1 MVSPPPAT
9 VRRYPALD
17 GVRAVAAIGVIATHA
32 AYWTGNYQAD
42 TTGLFLARLDFGVAL
57 FFVLSG
63 FLLFR
68 PWLLA
73 ARYGGAGGS
82 TRPPSVRRYLWHRT
96 LRILPAYWVV
106 VLVAFATVPS
116 RFGLGAGGLLRSL
129 TLTQIYRDGWQHSG
143 LTQMW
148 SLATEVLFYLLLPV
162 LARLVVGVAAGD
174 RWRPLWLLAGCA
186 AVGSVT
192 IVWYVVTRTVLTL
205 QISSILWLPGYLD
218 WFAAGM
224 ALSVLVV
231 WWETDPGRAPKAL
244 QTVAAGPGSCWLLGA
259 CLIAVASTPVAGA
272 ATLVP
277 LPLSEALAKNLL
289 YLAAAVLLV
298 APCVLRTELTP
309 GTRWIAGPVMLWLGS
324 ISYEI
329 FLVHVVVLEGV
340 MRLLDY
346 PVFTGSMLKAF
357 ALTVALSVPAAWL
370 LFRTVEK
377 PVRRLRGLV
386 ATGRSAPRPARS

>member
-1 MVSPPPAT
+1 MVSPPPAA
-9 VRRYPALD
+9 VLRYPALD
-17 GVRAVAAIGVIATHA
+17 GVRAVAAIGVIGTHA
-32 AYWTGNYQAD
+32 AYWTGNYRGD
-42 TTGLFLARLDFGVAL
+42 TPGLLLARLDFGVAL

-73 ARYGGAGGS
+73 ARYDS
-82 TRPPSVRRYLWHRT
+82 TRPPSVRRYLWHRA

-116 RFGLGAGGLLRSL
+116 EHGRGAGGLLRSL

-148 SLATEVLFYLLLPV
+148 SLASEVGFYLLLPL
-162 LARLVVGVAAGD
+162 LAWFVVTVAAGG
-174 RWRPLWLLAGCA
+174 RWRPLRMLAACA
-186 AVGSVT
+186 AIGAVT
-192 IVWYVVTRTVLTL
+192 IGWYVVTRTVLTL
-205 QISSILWLPGYLD
+205 QISSIFWLPGYLD

-231 WWETDPGRAPKAL
+231 WWETDPDRAPGPL
-244 QTVAAGPGSCWLLGA
+244 VRTVAAGPGSCWVLGV
-259 CLIAVASTPVAGA
+259 CLFVVASTPVAGA

-277 LPLSEALAKNLL
+277 LPLGEALVKNLL
-289 YLAAAVLLV
+289 YLVAAVLFV
-298 APCVLRTELTP
+298 APCVLRTDLTP
-309 GTRWIAGPVMLWLGS
+309 GTRWIAGPAMLWLGS
-324 ISYEI
+324 ISYEV

-340 MRLLDY
+340 MRLMDY
-346 PVFTGSMLKAF
+346 PVFTGSVLKAF
-357 ALTVALSVPAAWL
+357 ALTTGLSVPAAWL
-370 LFRTVEK
+370 LFRAVEK

-386 ATGRSAPRPARS
+386 GAPRSEPRPARS